1 MKRFINLIMVIIT
14 GAFVLLYFSYRN
26 ERNNRERLLEQ
37 SVKQVDLI
45 FDLEEENNRLM
56 EYVMELETDNSILLS
71 CCSNGGLDADTSFT
85 Q

>member
-1 MKRFINLIMVIIT
+1 MKRFINLIMVIVT

>member
-1 MKRFINLIMVIIT
+1 MKRFINLLMVVVT

-45 FDLEEENNRLM
+45 FDLEEENSRL
-56 EYVMELETDNSILLS
+56 LEHIGDLEEENLVLTD
-71 CCSNGGLDADTSFT
+71 CCVEVTE
-85 Q
+85 

>member
-1 MKRFINLIMVIIT
+1 MKRFLNLIMVLIT

-45 FDLEEENNRLM
+45 FDLEEENSRLM
-56 EYVMELETDNSILLS
+56 EHIGDLEEENLVKIAKRRKTVWR
-71 CCSNGGLDADTSFT
+71 LDDE
-85 Q
+85 